1 MPVAKKT
8 NKKKTTKSRRQ
19 PSTVTVNAS
28 TRSRNVSR
36 SRAAT
41 VVTVGGRRGASDIA
55 ESKTTARST
64 KRKSGKDHGDLP
76 TWGKLESKANRKIK
90 SAPRRPFLDAVPTVR
105 FALVLALVAAAFTLY
120 VGHVHATQE
129 VLAKTQQ
136 ARKDNHRLHLKYN
149 RVKGEYDGLTGP
161 AAIHRRASVLGLI
174 EDAAYGRTII
184 IDD

>member
-8 NKKKTTKSRRQ
+8 NKKKTTKSRRE

-28 TRSRNVSR
+28 RRSRKASR
-36 SRAAT
+36 SRSAT
-41 VVTVGGRRGASDIA
+41 VVTVGGRASRSA
-55 ESKTTARST
+55 ASESGSRSS
-64 KRKSGKDHGDLP
+64 KHKSGKDHGDLP
-76 TWGKLESKANRKIK
+76 SWGKLESKANRKVK
-90 SAPRRPFLDAVPTVR
+90 TPPRQPLLDAVPTVR
-105 FALVLALVAAAFTLY
+105 FALLLALVAGAFTLY

-129 VLAKTQQ
+129 VLANTQE
-136 ARKDNHRLHLKYN
+136 ARKANHRLHLKYN

-161 AAIHRRASVLGLI
+161 AAIHRRASMLGLI